1 MGARARVG
9 TDECVFD
16 AFLSQR
22 KRRDCDR
29 LLKRQRARL
38 RRTVRCVKRRIQRC
52 LERCARARR
61 GGSRAARGVGKLER
75 LTGWTGFTRKQQ
87 TGSKVEAESQ
97 LKVEFDAEMAKL
109 KSQID
114 SSKGKI
120 IGDLVASVTRA

>member
-1 MGARARVG
+1 MDASRDGIQKLMTAEKEAQAIVSAAREEK
-9 TDECVFD
+9 T
-16 AFLSQR
+16 
-22 KRRDCDR
+22 
-29 LLKRQRARL
+29 ARL
-38 RRTVRCVKRRIQRC
+38 RQAVEEAKGEI
-52 LERCARARR
+52 AAYRAMREETYSKMLR
-61 GGSRAARGVGKLER
+61 E
-75 LTGWTGFTRKQQ
+75 Q